1 MAIIDAGGRTIDPHI
16 LESQKLF
23 PVALIGAERTHASVK
38 AGFQDPSVKNRI
50 LTAFT
55 DYIKLGKEGKAYSY
69 LEQAGQQISDCIT
82 DYPKVLLENHFDKDY
97 QLMLSEIEKLGEVK
111 LPFPMLTIITGE
123 KTHNND
129 ETIHNEEYGIIRRG
143 TRVEQDGTVNLFNAY
158 FMVQRDDKVL
168 IHAIFNKPNAR
179 QKSYYISSVYLGIE
193 NGKMQLYGVDNY
205 DEAEFN
211 DPDTIGTIAAHALIT
226 IHTLTLS
233 GGDIYMDTPTPD
245 QVAVNRKRVSKG
257 KKPLVEFRLITI
269 DTKKKETE
277 VREPHGTHA
286 SPRQHWRRGHWR
298 IAPKSG
304 KQVWI
309 DPMLVGDEKNGKI
322 IKDYAVGH
330 YERQHVPN

>member
-1 MAIIDAGGRTIDPHI
+1 MAMIDAGGRTIDPHL
-16 LESQKLF
+16 LESKKLF
-23 PVALIGAERTHASVK
+23 PVALIGAEDTYASVK
-38 AGFQDPSVKNRI
+38 AGFQNILVKNRI

-55 DYIKLGKEGKAYSY
+55 DYIKLAKEGKAYSNIEY
-69 LEQAGQQISDCIT
+69 AGEHISECIT
-82 DYPKVLLENHFDKDY
+82 DYPKVILENHFDKDY
-97 QLMLSEIEKLGEVK
+97 QLMLSDIQNLGELR

-143 TRVEQDGTVNLFNAY
+143 TRVLQDGTINLFNAY
-158 FMVQRDDKVL
+158 FMVQRGDKVL

-179 QKSYYISSVYLGIE
+179 QKSYYICSLYLGVE
-193 NGKMQLYGVDNY
+193 NGKMQLYGVENY

-211 DPDTIGTIAAHALIT
+211 DPDTIGTIAAHAVIA

-233 GGDIYMDTPTPD
+233 GGDIYMDAPTPD
-245 QVAVNRKRVSKG
+245 QAAVNRKRVSKG
-257 KKPLVEFRLITI
+257 KKPLVEFRLITV
-269 DTKKKETE
+269 DTKKKDTE
-277 VREPHGTHA
+277 VVMHHGTHA

-298 IAPKSG
+298 TAPKSG

-309 DPMLVGDEKNGKI
+309 DPILVGDEKNGKI

-330 YERQHVPN
+330 YEERRA